1 MPDKLYSFVPL
12 KLDNFKEYKQAEDN
26 FIKYIENK
34 TEKLMQI
41 ELNLKTQYF
50 DDSLDKPTWVRKKQ
64 DSFKYSNTVT
74 SMEFTEDI
82 DIFEKYCAELI
93 ANPDF
98 QKVLVD
104 LLNNSLK

>member
-1 MPDKLYSFVPL
+1 M
-12 KLDNFKEYKQAEDN
+12 DN
-26 FIKYIENK
+26 IENK
-34 TEKLMQI
+34 TEKLLRI